1 MKNIDKKKL
10 AKIIAEKVLNSKRKQ
25 NLKETVQK
33 AVRRA
38 LLGEK
43 VDAQDFPL
51 KLSDVAADADQA
63 KQNVSKG
70 RQDGDAEDDVIE
82 VTPNATFPVSQLKPS
97 QTSMKISNAMGMAL
111 SMILGKMPTG
121 GNLGGFISSD
131 NHIMDGHHRW
141 VATAMVDP
149 SKEVG
154 GYLVDF
160 PGTDLIRLLNA
171 ITVGKLGINQGKE
184 GSGSFDQFTE
194 GPVKKELIRLTKE
207 GSEFLK
213 PEEVMQALQEFT
225 GQEGQTAIPAA
236 VKKFVANLGKLTF
249 ETPQGAPDRV
259 DMPVIDPGKVPN
271 ADKIAAK
278 ALSQGEVDWN
288 SPKAP
293 FALEPKGE
301 K

>member
-293 FALEPKGE
+293 STLGE